1 MAIITF
7 TGLHF
12 SNGKQPRPM
21 TKQRLAHISLLV
33 DDYDRAIKFYTEV
46 LDFSVVEDSR
56 LSDSKRWVLIQPPG
70 STGCCLLL
78 AKAVTEEQRS
88 RIGNQTGGRVF
99 LFLHTDDFKRDY
111 QELVRKGIRVVREPS
126 LESYGTVAVVA
137 DLYGNL
143 IDLVEPANEV

>member
-1 MAIITF
+1 
-7 TGLHF
+7 
-12 SNGKQPRPM
+12 M
-21 TKQRLAHISLLV
+21 TKQRLAHITLVV

-46 LDFSVVEDSR
+46 LDFSVVEDSM
-56 LSDSKRWVLIQPPG
+56 LSKSKRWVLIQPPG

-78 AKAVTEEQRS
+78 AKAVTDEQRS

-99 LFLHTDDFKRDY
+99 LFLHTDDFKRDF
-111 QELVRKGIRVVREPS
+111 QQLVRNGVRIVREPS
-126 LESYGTVAVVA
+126 VERYGTVAVFA